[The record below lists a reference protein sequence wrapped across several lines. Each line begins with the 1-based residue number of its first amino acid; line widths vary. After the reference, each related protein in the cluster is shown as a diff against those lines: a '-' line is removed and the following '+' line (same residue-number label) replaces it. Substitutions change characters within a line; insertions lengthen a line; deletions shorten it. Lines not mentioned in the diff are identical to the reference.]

1 MRFIFLDYIEKSKI
15 NLNLDGCILDFF
27 IFFFGS
33 RLRTLSVSPPSY
45 LYRSCLALEGH
56 LGLMISYVI
65 SEWV

>member
-27 IFFFGS
+27 IFFGS
-33 RLRTLSVSPPSY
+33 RLRTLSVSPPLY
-45 LYRSCLALEGH
+45 LCRSCLALEGH